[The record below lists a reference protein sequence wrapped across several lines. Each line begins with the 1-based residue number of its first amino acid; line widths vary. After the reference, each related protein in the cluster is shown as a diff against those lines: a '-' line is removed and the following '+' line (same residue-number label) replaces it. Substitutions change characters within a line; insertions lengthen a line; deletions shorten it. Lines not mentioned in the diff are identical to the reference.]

1 MFSLSLVGRC
11 IYFTVQM
18 ADVNAQLCDAT
29 QFEGAFVKEW
39 KVGMGDGGAVT
50 SHQTECLL

>member
-1 MFSLSLVGRC
+1 MQLYM
-11 IYFTVQM
+11 YFTVYM

-39 KVGMGDGGAVT
+39 KVRIGDVWAVT
-50 SHQTECLL
+50 SHQ